1 MQTQARHPQKE
12 MTHSRTYDN
21 KAETNADIRT
31 NARAIQTRTRTQAH
45 TNKKKRQ
52 TQTQTMGE
60 KRQDANTDANVCTN
74 RTTQCT
80 ESTTS
85 VMCSEG
91 TEEWGDM
98 CSEGT
103 EEWGDEMH
111 IL

>member
-1 MQTQARHPQKE
+1 
-12 MTHSRTYDN
+12 MTHARTYDN

-31 NARAIQTRTRTQAH
+31 NARYKHGHGRRHIPPKYEADAD
-45 TNKKKRQ
+45 TNNEGGKKN
-52 TQTQTMGE
+52 
-60 KRQDANTDANVCTN
+60 ANTDANVCTN

-80 ESTTS
+80 ETTTS
-85 VMCSEG
+85 V
-91 TEEWGDM
+91 M